1 MFDGNAADRYPQP
14 RSVVRFTGLMSNLA
28 SRLMGAAL
36 AAGAAASA
44 VLGVGSAGAAPT
56 FLAPGTD
63 GLAPGLAGSYTLA
76 SNEARTQ
83 GVPIWITSGKRSD
96 AEQRQ
101 LWRNAIATYGSPAAA
116 RRWVLPAEESPHVR
130 GEAVD
135 VGPWDGA
142 AWLERNGHRWGLCR
156 TFANEWWHFELAT
169 TPGTQCPP
177 MWPDAAV
184 RADRRGI

>member
-1 MFDGNAADRYPQP
+1 MQYT
-14 RSVVRFTGLMSNLA
+14 SVVRFTGLMSIFASGLTRVVLA
-28 SRLMGAAL
+28 T
-36 AAGAAASA
+36 AGAACA
-44 VLGVGSAGAAPT
+44 VTGAVVGVGPAVAAPT
-56 FLAPGTD
+56 ALAPGTA
-63 GLAPGLAGSYTLA
+63 GLVPGLAVSYTLA
-76 SNEARTQ
+76 ANDGRAQ
-83 GVPIWITSGKRSD
+83 GIQMYITSGKRSD

-135 VGPWDGA
+135 VGPWEGA
-142 AWLERNGHRWGLCR
+142 AWLERNGYRWGLCR
-156 TFANEWWHFELAT
+156 TFVNEWWHFELAT
-169 TPGTQCPP
+169 TPGTACPP